1 MGLKFYKPTSKGR
14 RFASVSDFEEIT
26 STHPEKSL
34 LVKLKRTG
42 GRNNTGRMTM
52 RHIGGGHKPVYRIID
67 FRRNK
72 DDIPAR
78 VATIEYDPNRSARIA
93 LLHYKDGEKR
103 YILAPKDLVVGQEVL
118 SGERAEPR
126 PGNCLPL
133 RLIPSGLAI
142 HNVELRPGQ
151 GGVMARSAGMAAQLM
166 AKEGDHA
173 HISLPS
179 GEIRRV
185 HLDCRATIGQLGNLD
200 HQNVCIGK
208 AGRKRWMGIR
218 PTVRGSA
225 MNPVSHPM
233 GGGEGRRAGG
243 RDPVSPWG
251 VLAKG
256 GKTRKRR
263 KLSTKHIIRGR
274 TK

>member
-1 MGLKFYKPTSKGR
+1 MGLKYYKPTSSAR
-14 RFASVSDFEEIT
+14 RHSSAIDFSELT
-26 STHPEKSL
+26 TTTPEKSL
-34 LVKLKRTG
+34 LVKLKRKG
-42 GRNNTGRMTM
+42 GRNNTGRMTC
-52 RHIGGGHKPVYRIID
+52 RHKGGGHKPVYRVID
-67 FRRNK
+67 FRRDK
-72 DDIPAR
+72 DDIPAK
-78 VATIEYDPNRSARIA
+78 VASIEYDPNRSCRIA

-103 YILAPKDLVVGQEVL
+103 YILAPKDLQVGQEVM

-126 PGNCLPL
+126 TGNAIPL
-133 RLIPSGLAI
+133 RLIPSGLPI
-142 HNVELRPGQ
+142 HNIELRPGQ
-151 GGVMARSAGMAAQLM
+151 GGIMARSAGMAAQLM
-166 AKEGDHA
+166 AKEGEYA
-173 HISLPS
+173 LIQLPS

-185 HLDCRATIGQLGNLD
+185 HIECRATIGQLGNLD
-200 HQNVCIGK
+200 HQNVWIGK

-243 RDPVSPWG
+243 RDPCSPWG
-251 VLAKG
+251 VLSKG

-263 KLSTKHIIRGR
+263 KLSTKHIIRRR